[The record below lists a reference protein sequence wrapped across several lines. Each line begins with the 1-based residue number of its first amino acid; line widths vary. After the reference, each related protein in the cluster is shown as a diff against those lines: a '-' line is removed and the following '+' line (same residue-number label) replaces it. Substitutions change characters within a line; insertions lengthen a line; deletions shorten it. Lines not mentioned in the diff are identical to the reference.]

1 MFGQQKNNRFL
12 LSLKLPFIRKKP
24 CNCFLK
30 FICISELS
38 WNFFEK
44 YKCSIFVFCF
54 FFFFGQ
60 SSRYVSNEQ
69 SCLKSTGL
77 YEDLLLLF
85 ALVYFFYF
93 IFSTPISFS
102 YVFQFF
108 HLFFFLMFFLKPFSS
123 VVEKLLYTNINNMNI
138 ICILGSF

>member
-1 MFGQQKNNRFL
+1 MIGQQKNNRFL
-12 LSLKLPFIRKKP
+12 LSPKLPFIRKKT
-24 CNCFLK
+24 CNHFLK

-38 WNFFEK
+38 WNFLK
-44 YKCSIFVFCF
+44 NTNAQVLLFC
-54 FFFFGQ
+54 FFGQ

-108 HLFFFLMFFLKPFSS
+108 HLFFFLMFFLKPLSS
-123 VVEKLLYTNINNMNI
+123 VVEKLLYTIYINNMYI